1 MRVRTELVNR
11 STLLLFHIT
20 SVYAETIGNLQ
31 EKLRAPPTSV
41 YKHLITLSR
50 LAFSE
55 GVWFERGIHEDVLD
69 CAHQMLEELVTPE
82 EGEALQKAF
91 VRDEK

>member
-1 MRVRTELVNR
+1 MNQSVR
-11 STLLLFHIT
+11 LLYHFT
-20 SVYAETIGNLQ
+20 NVYADEIGNLQ
-31 EKLRAPPTSV
+31 EKLSAPPTSV
-41 YKHLITLSR
+41 YKYMITLSR

-55 GVWFERGIHEDVLD
+55 GIFFERGIDDDVLD

-91 VRDEK
+91 VREGK